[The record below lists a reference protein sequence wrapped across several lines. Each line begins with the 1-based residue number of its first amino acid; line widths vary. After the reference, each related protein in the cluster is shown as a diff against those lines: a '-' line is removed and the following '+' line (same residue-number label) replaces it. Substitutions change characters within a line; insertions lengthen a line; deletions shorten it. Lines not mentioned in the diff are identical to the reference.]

1 MAEKKFYY
9 GGQAVIEG
17 VMMRGKQ
24 VMATATRRPNG
35 EIGFYTQSLGEL
47 YTGKWRKTPLVRGII
62 ALIESLVLGIQTLM
76 YSANV
81 ALEEEETKLS
91 PWATWSTMI
100 IGAAFAIGVFFM
112 IPLYTTNLLRS
123 QLQSAIAF
131 NLIEGLIRVAIFV
144 IYLVVISQMKEIKRV
159 FAYHG
164 AEHKAINT
172 FEAGEPLEVEYARK
186 YTTANPRCGTS
197 FLFAVMVIAI
207 IVYSL
212 VGKPSIG
219 WMVLSRILLLPVI
232 AALGYEFIYF
242 SARHC
247 NNIVMKILL
256 TPGLWLQSLT
266 TRQPDDKQLEVGLA
280 ALKKVIEL
288 EQPQPVREESPIV
301 EPISQLDAP
310 QAIRLIPLSQRSR
323 SDFPYDR

>member
-1 MAEKKFYY
+1 MADNKIYY

-24 VMATATRRPNG
+24 VMAVATRHPDGN
-35 EIGFYTQSLGEL
+35 IGVHTQVLHPL

-81 ALEEEETKLS
+81 ALEEEEVQLS
-91 PWATWSTMI
+91 GWSKWGI
-100 IGAAFAIGVFFM
+100 IIAAMAFAVAVFFVV
-112 IPLYTTNLLRS
+112 PLFITNTLRDH
-123 QLQSAIAF
+123 LQSSIVF
-131 NLIEGLIRVAIFV
+131 NLIEGVIRVIIF
-144 IYLVVISQMKEIKRV
+144 IGYLWVISRMKDIRRV

-172 FEAGEPLEVEYARK
+172 FEAGEPLEVQNARK

-197 FLFAVMVIAI
+197 FLFAVLVIAI
-207 IVYSL
+207 IVFSL

-219 WMVLSRILLLPVI
+219 IMVVSRILLLPVI
-232 AALGYEFIYF
+232 AALGYEFIYYT
-242 SARHC
+242 SRHC
-247 NNIVMKILL
+247 GNPIMKVLL

-266 TRQPDDKQLEVGLA
+266 TREPDDQQLEVGLE
-280 ALKKVIEL
+280 ALKAVIATEKSPEL
-288 EQPQPVREESPIV
+288 TPQPIIV
-301 EPISQLDAP
+301 PEAITAP
-310 QAIRLIPLSQRSR
+310 AE
-323 SDFPYDR
+323 